1 MGWKRIMG
9 RAGFGT
15 GCVRSEGL
23 ADCKFGHEIFRR
35 EPFLLSHEPTC
46 RYLSVLDQSMAICVN
61 PDRRAVFHSDRKAS
75 TGLIEAARLAG
86 TTAAAMAMIKRTD
99 TDAQM
104 ETRSA
109 LLV

>member
-1 MGWKRIMG
+1 MLDSVP
-9 RAGFGT
+9 AVYA
-15 GCVRSEGL
+15 VRDWPIANL
-23 ADCKFGHEIFRR
+23 VMRFFVVNR
-35 EPFLLSHEPTC
+35 FYFPTS
-46 RYLSVLDQSMAICVN
+46 RLVDTYLFSISQMAICVN

-86 TTAAAMAMIKRTD
+86 TTAADMAMIKRAD

-104 ETRSA
+104 EARSA

>member
-1 MGWKRIMG
+1 MG

-15 GCVRSEGL
+15 GCLRSEGL
-23 ADCKFGHEIFRR
+23 ADCKLGHEIFRR

-46 RYLSVLDQSMAICVN
+46 RCVN

-86 TTAAAMAMIKRTD
+86 TTAADMAMIKRAD
-99 TDAQM
+99 TDAQI
-104 ETRSA
+104 EARSA